1 MPLFFSASLLLLY
14 FTLRDMEATGLII
27 YIAGMYVKG
36 ISARKMNVVQEKL
49 CGLQISSSQ
58 VRWANCS

>member
-1 MPLFFSASLLLLY
+1 MSRRLITYKSAH
-14 FTLRDMEATGLII
+14 
-27 YIAGMYVKG
+27 IAGMYVKG
-36 ISARKMNVVQEKL
+36 ISARKMNDVLEKL